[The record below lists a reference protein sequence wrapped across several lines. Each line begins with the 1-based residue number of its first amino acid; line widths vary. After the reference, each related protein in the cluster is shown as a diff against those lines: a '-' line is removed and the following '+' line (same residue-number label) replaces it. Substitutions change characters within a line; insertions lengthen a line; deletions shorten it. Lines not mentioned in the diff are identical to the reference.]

1 MYQRRFLFLDK
12 ESIYR
17 LGLELYTSI
26 DIESS
31 EEIYDPKSNN
41 HIILLKLKKEKY
53 IVCPNCGVVNDSKL
67 RSSVK
72 QLIKHSSALE
82 NNITLKLY
90 RRIYKCEC
98 GYTFKENNPFTNNK
112 NKLTFYK
119 ENKILLALKDINK
132 TFKSIAKEFNVS
144 KTTIINL
151 FDSRVNFPRQKLTEV
166 ICVDEVY
173 SKHCGYHKYCF
184 IIYSPQLNKILDVL
198 PSRHQE
204 DLFDYFARIPIEERM
219 SVKYFSMDLYEV
231 YRRVAKIVFPKALIC
246 ADHFHV
252 IKNLTDFFN
261 SARIRIMKKYEH
273 LKGKNDNWY
282 WLYKKYWKKLLQ
294 NPDKLGY
301 KKFRVSRSGLY
312 LDDHQIVDYMLS
324 IDKDLKKGYDLLNEY
339 RNFNSCATIY
349 NAEKML
355 DELII
360 KFHNSSLP
368 KFIKGYK
375 LLKNW
380 RTEIINSFN
389 RINGSVISNG
399 GMERAN
405 RDIKTIIRIGYG
417 YSNFER
423 LRNRIMYIKNE
434 DATIKY
440 KK

>member
-31 EEIYDPKSNN
+31 EEIYEPKSNN

-72 QLIKHSSALE
+72 QVIKHSSALE

-90 RRIYKCEC
+90 RRIYQCEC
-98 GYTFKENNPFTNNK
+98 GYTFKENNPFTSNK
-112 NKLTFYK
+112 NKLTYPK

-132 TFKSIAKEFNVS
+132 TFKSIAEEFNVS
-144 KTTIINL
+144 KTTITNL
-151 FDSRVNFPRQKLTEV
+151 FDSRVNLPRQKLTEV

-204 DLFDYFARIPIEERM
+204 DLFDYFAKIPIEERM

-231 YRRVAKIVFPKALIC
+231 YRRVAKIAFPKALIC

-252 IKNLTDFFN
+252 IKNLTGFFN

-273 LKGKNDNWY
+273 LKGQNDNWY

-294 NPDKLGY
+294 NPEKLGY
-301 KKFRVSRSGLY
+301 KKFRVSRSGMY

-324 IDKDLKKGYDLLNEY
+324 IDKDLKEGYDLLNEY

-349 NAEKML
+349 NAEEML

-368 KFIKGYK
+368 EFNKGYK

-389 RINGSVISNG
+389 KINGFVISNG

-434 DATIKY
+434 DAAIKY

>member
-31 EEIYDPKSNN
+31 EEIYEPKSNN

-67 RSSVK
+67 RSSIK
-72 QLIKHSSALE
+72 QVIKHSSALE
-82 NNITLKLY
+82 NNIILKLY
-90 RRIYKCEC
+90 RRVYKCEC
-98 GYTFKENNPFTNNK
+98 GYTFKENNPFTINK
-112 NKLTFYK
+112 TKLTFYK

-132 TFKSIAKEFNVS
+132 TFKSIAEEFNVS
-144 KTTIINL
+144 KTTVTNL
-151 FDSRVNFPRQKLTEV
+151 FDSMVNFPRQKLTEV

-219 SVKYFSMDLYEV
+219 NIKYFSMDLYEV
-231 YRRVAKIVFPKALIC
+231 YRRVAKIAFPKALIC

-273 LKGKNDNWY
+273 LKGQNDNWY

-294 NPDKLGY
+294 NPEKLGY
-301 KKFRVSRSGLY
+301 KKFRVSRSGMY

-324 IDKDLKKGYDLLNEY
+324 IDKDLKEGYDLLNEY

-349 NAEKML
+349 NAEEML

-368 KFIKGYK
+368 EFIKGYK

-389 RINGSVISNG
+389 KINGFVISNG

-434 DATIKY
+434 DAAIKY

>member
-72 QLIKHSSALE
+72 QVIKHSSALE
-82 NNITLKLY
+82 NNIILKLY

-98 GYTFKENNPFTNNK
+98 GYTFKENNPFTSNK
-112 NKLTFYK
+112 NKLTYSK

-132 TFKSIAKEFNVS
+132 TFKSIAEEFNVS
-144 KTTIINL
+144 KTTITNL

-231 YRRVAKIVFPKALIC
+231 YRRVAKIAFPKALIC

-273 LKGKNDNWY
+273 LKGQNDNWY

-294 NPDKLGY
+294 NPEKLGY
-301 KKFRVSRSGLY
+301 KKFRVNRSGMY

-324 IDKDLKKGYDLLNEY
+324 IDKDLKEGYELLNEY

-349 NAEKML
+349 NAEEML

-368 KFIKGYK
+368 EFIKGYK

-389 RINGSVISNG
+389 KINGFVISNG

-434 DATIKY
+434 DAAIKY

>member
-1 MYQRRFLFLDK
+1 
-12 ESIYR
+12 
-17 LGLELYTSI
+17 
-26 DIESS
+26 
-31 EEIYDPKSNN
+31 
-41 HIILLKLKKEKY
+41 
-53 IVCPNCGVVNDSKL
+53 
-67 RSSVK
+67 
-72 QLIKHSSALE
+72 
-82 NNITLKLY
+82 
-90 RRIYKCEC
+90 
-98 GYTFKENNPFTNNK
+98 
-112 NKLTFYK
+112 
-119 ENKILLALKDINK
+119 
-132 TFKSIAKEFNVS
+132 
-144 KTTIINL
+144 
-151 FDSRVNFPRQKLTEV
+151 
-166 ICVDEVY
+166 
-173 SKHCGYHKYCF
+173 
-184 IIYSPQLNKILDVL
+184 
-198 PSRHQE
+198 
-204 DLFDYFARIPIEERM
+204 
-219 SVKYFSMDLYEV
+219 
-231 YRRVAKIVFPKALIC
+231 
-246 ADHFHV
+246 
-252 IKNLTDFFN
+252 
-261 SARIRIMKKYEH
+261 MKKYEH

-368 KFIKGYK
+368 EFIKGYK